1 MRRGMKGNSVV
12 NRKSGG
18 FTIIGMMLGLTVM
31 AIVGSASL
39 AFFNRFRV
47 CNGESEV
54 ENQAKRVIKGIVNYK
69 DYYGIWPY
77 FGDANGEPERS
88 TYGLVDYV
96 FPVGNWFEVQTYDHY
111 LPAILSGENR
121 FGCNPLGQCFETF
134 SESERKGKKIHRFWL
149 YLREKNPSNLKELR
163 EPYRLWERLARRIT
177 GKDEYGNDVL
187 EKITKAPAGEIC
199 GDEALFYIPKPN
211 ETLEWQPDAS
221 ERMVEWSDDGT
232 QKKRNTGSY
241 DFFLQE
247 EMPMFPERN

>member
-1 MRRGMKGNSVV
+1 MRHGMEGDAVL

-18 FTIIGMMLGLTVM
+18 FTIIGMMLSLTVT
-31 AIVGSASL
+31 AIVGSALL

-54 ENQAKRVIKGIVNYK
+54 KDQARRVAKGLTEYK
-69 DYYGIWPY
+69 GCYGIWPY
-77 FGDANGEPERS
+77 FGDENGEPERS

-96 FPVGNWFEVQTYDHY
+96 FPVGNWFEVQTYSEY
-111 LPAILSGENR
+111 LPAILSGETR
-121 FGCNPLGQCFETF
+121 FGCNPLGRRFETF

-149 YLREKNPSNLKELR
+149 YLREKNPSNLKELN
-163 EPYRLWERLARRIT
+163 EPIRLWKRLARKIT
-177 GKDEYGNDVL
+177 GKDKDGNDIL
-187 EKITKAPAGEIC
+187 KKIAKVPVDEIC

-247 EMPMFPERN
+247 EMPMFPERD